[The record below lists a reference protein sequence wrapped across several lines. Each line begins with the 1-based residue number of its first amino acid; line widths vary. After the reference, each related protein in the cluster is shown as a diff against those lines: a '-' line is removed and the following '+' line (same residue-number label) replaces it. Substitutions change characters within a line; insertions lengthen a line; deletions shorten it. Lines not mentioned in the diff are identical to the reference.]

1 MATALVRS
9 PSTQPVRSPSTSTD
23 ERGFTLVEAVVATL
37 IVTVGLVSM
46 AEMMAIT
53 LRMQMLGRNQTQAV
67 RLAQDKMDELMSKNF
82 DSAAEIQVSE
92 SNTLDSNI
100 TNYFDTPASGYTRRW
115 YVQDGPTD
123 VASGGSGELRLLT
136 VRVIHD
142 LDDRRTSAPVELT
155 TIIRR
160 W

>member
-1 MATALVRS
+1 
-9 PSTQPVRSPSTSTD
+9 
-23 ERGFTLVEAVVATL
+23 
-37 IVTVGLVSM
+37 VTVGLVSL

-67 RLAQDKMDELMSKNF
+67 RLVQDKIDELMSKNF
-82 DSAAEIQVSE
+82 DTAAEIQISGSDTLA
-92 SNTLDSNI
+92 SNV
-100 TNYFDTPASGYTRRW
+100 TNYFDTPATGYTRRW
-115 YVQDGPTD
+115 YVQAGPTD
-123 VASGGSGELRLLT
+123 VASGPDLRVLT

>member
-1 MATALVRS
+1 
-9 PSTQPVRSPSTSTD
+9 
-23 ERGFTLVEAVVATL
+23 
-37 IVTVGLVSM
+37 VTVGLVSL

-67 RLAQDKMDELMSKNF
+67 RLVQDKIDELMSKNF
-82 DSAAEIQVSE
+82 DTAAEIQISG
-92 SNTLDSNI
+92 SDTL
-100 TNYFDTPASGYTRRW
+100 ASGYTRRW
-115 YVQDGPTD
+115 YVQAGPTD
-123 VASGGSGELRLLT
+123 VASGPDLRVLT